1 MMTYLS
7 IRRNVVASAFIAV
20 FLAAQV
26 AGGASQS
33 SAQPLATQE
42 AVTDKVAT
50 APPAPPKSLVPATA
64 LVNVTATPSD
74 NGAVIHVEAD
84 GALQNYKS
92 FTLTENPPRI
102 VFDFA
107 GIRSPSKDERHMA
120 VKTGPVSQVRHLGYP
135 DKVRLVI
142 ETQKPYLGSYTAKVV
157 DNGLRILVGDAGAGF
172 KDPGLRPASEAA
184 STPPRQPTTPAAA
197 AAEPPASKTGL
208 AQAPGS
214 VPAPESAAAKA
225 APPVIN
231 QPLGHRDDSQGNP
244 GQGHRAS
251 AAEAAPA
258 VRLSLLDAIRYS
270 IEGNYDIRV
279 VSFAP
284 QQAQEELTSA
294 KSVYDP
300 SVFAE
305 GSYRR
310 QPDLTTSVDSIAMED
325 TGIAQTG
332 VRQPLPTGGSLSA
345 YLETRYEDF
354 VNADV
359 RRRYRNIFAPTIEL
373 RQPLLKNIGSQ
384 KEKTA
389 IQVANLQATISEEEF
404 RQKVIEIAARVSRAY
419 WQLHMYRELVKIDRE
434 NLAMAE
440 EVYRRETV
448 RLSQGLSKQLDVQ
461 RARSNAQ
468 ARRSSLLQSSQRLQ
482 VVMDQLRLLMNS
494 SNLTIDSKT
503 EVIPVEEPQIE
514 PITVDEIKLI
524 ETALAG
530 RPEVKKAAKEFEVR
544 KAEED
549 LAAHQRFPNLDVF
562 GRYGVS
568 GYDRDFSGAV
578 EDTKLNDDDAW
589 AVGVSFEMPIG
600 NDAAEAL
607 YRKKRL
613 GRKQAK
619 VQVERERD
627 QVKLDVKQVV
637 LAISYASGEID
648 STRLAME
655 AAEKVVAGEFAR
667 FDIGQTTNE
676 ELLRAQDLLAGTSRN
691 FIRAVV
697 DYNIA
702 RAELWRAQGVLPEG
716 VTIEAS
722 K

>member
-1 MMTYLS
+1 MKTHRNT
-7 IRRNVVASAFIAV
+7 RRKAVFPVLIAV
-20 FLAAQV
+20 ILAALLT
-26 AGGASQS
+26 GGASQGT
-33 SAQPLATQE
+33 AQVKSGSHQAS
-42 AVTDKVAT
+42 D
-50 APPAPPKSLVPATA
+50 APPAALKNLVPATA
-64 LVNVTATPSD
+64 LISVKATASD
-74 NGAVIHVEAD
+74 NGAVIQVEAD

-92 FTLTENPPRI
+92 FTLAENPPRI

-107 GIRSPSKDERHMA
+107 GIRSPYQGEQRMA
-120 VKTGPVSQVRHLGYP
+120 VTTGPVSQVRQLDYP
-135 DKVRLVI
+135 DKVRLVL
-142 ETQKPYLGSYTAKVV
+142 ETQKAYLGSYTAEVV
-157 DNGLRILVGDAGAGF
+157 DNGLRIQVGDAAGPQGSAL
-172 KDPGLRPASEAA
+172 KPASGE
-184 STPPRQPTTPAAA
+184 PPSPPSQPPTTAPAR
-197 AAEPPASKTGL
+197 EL
-208 AQAPGS
+208 
-214 VPAPESAAAKA
+214 AAAKTA
-225 APPVIN
+225 APTIM
-231 QPLGHRDDSQGNP
+231 QLP
-244 GQGHRAS
+244 GRHDGSPGTPGTGPRVS
-251 AAEAAPA
+251 PAEAAPQT

-270 IEGNYDIRV
+270 IEGNHDIRV
-279 VSFAP
+279 VSYAP
-284 QQAQEELTSA
+284 QQAQEDVASA

-310 QPDLTTSVDSIAMED
+310 QPDLTTSVDDIAMED
-325 TGIAQTG
+325 TGVAQAG

-354 VNADV
+354 VDAEV
-359 RRRYRNIFAPTIEL
+359 KRRYRNIFAPTVEL
-373 RQPLLKNIGSQ
+373 RQPLLKNIGGQ

-389 IQVANLQATISEEEF
+389 IQVANLQAGISDEEF
-404 RQKVIEIAARVSRAY
+404 RQKVIEIATKVSRVY
-419 WQLHMYRELVKIDRE
+419 WQLYLYRGLVKIDQE
-434 NLAMAE
+434 NLGMAE

-448 RLSQGLSKQLDVQ
+448 RLSQGLSKPLDVQ

-468 ARRSSLLQSSQRLQ
+468 ARRSTLLQSEQRLQ
-482 VVMDQLRLLMNS
+482 VVMDQLRLLLNG
-494 SNLTIDSKT
+494 SNLTIDSKA

-514 PITVDEIKLI
+514 PITVDEIQLI
-524 ETALAG
+524 DTALAG
-530 RPEVKKAAKEFEVR
+530 RPEIKKATKEFEVR

-568 GYDRDFSGAV
+568 GYDRDFAGSV

-600 NDAAEAL
+600 NNAAEAL

-627 QVKLDVKQVV
+627 QIKLDVKQVV

-655 AAEKVVAGEFAR
+655 AAEKVVTGEFAR

-702 RAELWRAQGVLPEG
+702 LAELWRAQGILPHAVSIEG
-716 VTIEAS
+716 
-722 K
+722 KL

>member
-1 MMTYLS
+1 MTTHRNT
-7 IRRNVVASAFIAV
+7 RRKVVSPALIAV
-20 FLAAQV
+20 ILAALLT
-26 AGGASQS
+26 GWASQGT
-33 SAQPLATQE
+33 AQVKSDSDQAGAASPVPL
-42 AVTDKVAT
+42 KH
-50 APPAPPKSLVPATA
+50 LVPATA
-64 LVNVTATPSD
+64 LVNISVTPSA
-74 NGAVIHVEAD
+74 NGAVVHVEAD
-84 GALQNYKS
+84 GALQKYKS
-92 FTLTENPPRI
+92 FTLTENPSRI

-107 GIRSPSKDERHMA
+107 GIRSPYQGEQRMA
-120 VKTGPVSQVRHLGYP
+120 VTTGPVSLVRHLDYP
-135 DKVRLVI
+135 DKVRLVL
-142 ETQKPYLGSYTAKVV
+142 ETQKAYLGSYTAEVV
-157 DNGLRILVGDAGAGF
+157 DNGLRIQVGDAAGPQGSAL
-172 KDPGLRPASEAA
+172 KPASGE
-184 STPPRQPTTPAAA
+184 PPSAPSQPPTTALVRELAAVQ
-197 AAEPPASKTGL
+197 T
-208 AQAPGS
+208 
-214 VPAPESAAAKA
+214 A
-225 APPVIN
+225 APTIM
-231 QPLGHRDDSQGNP
+231 QLP
-244 GQGHRAS
+244 GRHDGS
-251 AAEAAPA
+251 PGTPGTGPSVSPAEAAPQT

-270 IEGNYDIRV
+270 IEGNHDIRV
-279 VSFAP
+279 VSYAP

-310 QPDLTTSVDSIAMED
+310 QPDLTTSVDDIAMED
-325 TGIAQTG
+325 TGVAQAG
-332 VRQPLPTGGSLSA
+332 VRKPLPTGGSLSA

-354 VNADV
+354 VDADV
-359 RRRYRNIFAPTIEL
+359 KRRYRNIFAPTVEL

-389 IQVANLQATISEEEF
+389 IQVANLQAGISEEEF
-404 RQKVIEIAARVSRAY
+404 RQKVIEIATKVSRVY
-419 WQLHMYRELVKIDRE
+419 WQLHLYRALAKIDQE
-434 NLAMAE
+434 NLGMAE

-448 RLSQGLSKQLDVQ
+448 RLSQGISKPLDVQ

-468 ARRSSLLQSSQRLQ
+468 ARRSTLLQSEQRLQ
-482 VVMDQLRLLMNS
+482 LVMDQLRLLLNG
-494 SNLTIDSKT
+494 SNLTIDSKA
-503 EVIPVEEPQIE
+503 EIIPVEEPQLE
-514 PITVDEIKLI
+514 PIEVDEIKLI
-524 ETALAG
+524 DTALAG
-530 RPEVKKAAKEFEVR
+530 RPEIKKATKEFEVR

-549 LAAHQRFPNLDVF
+549 LASHQRFPNLDVF

-568 GYDRDFSGAV
+568 GYDRDFTGSV

-600 NDAAEAL
+600 NNAAEAL

-627 QVKLDVKQVV
+627 QIKLDVKQVV

-702 RAELWRAQGVLPEG
+702 LAELWRAQGTLPHAVSIEG
-716 VTIEAS
+716 
-722 K
+722 KL